1 MPFARTRFEKF
12 KLRGLVA
19 ATFTP
24 FRPDGSVNYPRIKPL
39 IDQILAEGVAGL
51 YVLGSTGEGPL
62 LTTDERL
69 KVAEASVKAA
79 AGRVPVVVQVGHN
92 SVAEAAHFAA
102 HAQKIGADAISSTP
116 SAYFKSSSLDN
127 LIDGVAP
134 IAAAA
139 PKLPFYYYNIP
150 VINGARFDMEQL
162 LLRGGPRIPTLRGV
176 KFSDTMLSELQACV
190 EFQGGRYDIVF
201 GCDEMLLSGLVT
213 GVEGAVGSNYNF
225 AAPHYRRI
233 IAAYHRGDI
242 AEARRLQYLS
252 GEMVRAIIASHG
264 GGRGGFKTVMKLIG
278 LDCGP
283 SRLPI
288 ATSTPAETA
297 EMRRALSRLGFFKWG
312 RC

>member
-1 MPFARTRFEKF
+1 MPLARTRFDKF

-24 FRPDGSVNYPRIKPL
+24 FRADGSVNYPRIKPQINQL
-39 IDQILAEGVAGL
+39 IADGVAGL

-62 LTTDERL
+62 LTTEERL

-92 SVAEAAHFAA
+92 SVVEASGFAA
-102 HAQKIGADAISSTP
+102 HAQAIGADAISSTP
-116 SAYFKSSSLDN
+116 ASYFKPTSLDN
-127 LIDGVAP
+127 LLDGVAE

-150 VINGARFDMEQL
+150 GLNGVRYDMEQL
-162 LLRGGPRIPTLRGV
+162 LRRGGPRIPTLRGV

-190 EFQGGRYDIVF
+190 ECDGGKYDIVF
-201 GCDEMLLSGLVT
+201 GCDEMLLSGLVV
-213 GVEGAVGSNYNF
+213 GVQGAVGSQYNF

-233 IAAYHRGDI
+233 IAAYNRSDM
-242 AEARRLQYLS
+242 AEARRLQFLA
-252 GEMVRAIIASHG
+252 GELVRVIVASHG

-278 LDCGP
+278 QDCGP

-297 EMRRALSRLGFFKWG
+297 RLRRDLTRFGFFKWG
-312 RC
+312 RR